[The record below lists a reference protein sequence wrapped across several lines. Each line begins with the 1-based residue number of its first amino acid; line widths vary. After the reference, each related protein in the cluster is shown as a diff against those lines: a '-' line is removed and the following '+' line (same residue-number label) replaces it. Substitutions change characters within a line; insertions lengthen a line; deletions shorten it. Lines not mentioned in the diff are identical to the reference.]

1 MGEDPRHGDRPGSG
15 PAEYGAAEHGGAAEY
30 GGAAEHGGEPAGAG
44 GSGGLDRRRFLGA
57 AAVGAAGLAVGVAAG
72 CGSTSGGGPGAGPTG
87 GDDPDL
93 AAERERPGHPDWRI
107 RSTGPPDAVQGYT
120 DKVSVLPGEE
130 FGLYV
135 STTAPGFRVAAYRV
149 GWYRGAQARRV
160 WRSDR
165 VAGRRQRHPRL
176 LPGTRGVRADW
187 ERSLRVRTDGWPP
200 GAYLLRLDAE
210 HGHQRYVPMIVRSA
224 RTTGRTVLMHAV
236 ATWQAYN
243 AWGGYSLY
251 RGADG
256 GYASRSLAVSFDRP
270 YDSNGAGKFLVYE
283 RALVVLAERLG
294 LPLAYTTGV
303 DVHRDPSA
311 LRGAT
316 AALSLG
322 HDEYWTPQQREH
334 VTRARDAGTNLAFL
348 GANAC
353 FRRVRLEPGRGLE
366 PEPEPEPEPGSE
378 PGQGADSSGAL
389 RTVVCYKTSYRDDP
403 RFAGPHRALPTH
415 DFRQPPAADP
425 ESALTGV
432 FYEGYPTDAPYVVHH
447 ADHWL
452 FAGTGAKRGDAF
464 DHLVGVEYDRVT
476 PQAPTPER
484 LEILAHSPLVCN
496 GRSSHADSAYYTVPS
511 GAGVFSSGTMRW
523 VEALMAGTHDD
534 GRDHGMDDRTRAFVT
549 RTTENLLRAFAVA
562 PAAKIRP
569 APRNNVASAYG
580 T

>member
-1 MGEDPRHGDRPGSG
+1 MGDDLQHGEQRRHG
-15 PAEYGAAEHGGAAEY
+15 EQCQGGAECGEAGGPEAGGP
-30 GGAAEHGGEPAGAG
+30 GGAGSPGAP
-44 GSGGLDRRRFLGA
+44 GGLARRRFLGVA
-57 AAVGAAGLAVGVAAG
+57 AMGAAGLAVAVAG
-72 CGSTSGGGPGAGPTG
+72 CDATSGNGPRAG
-87 GDDPDL
+87 GDQPDL
-93 AAERERPGHPDWRI
+93 AAERDRPGHPDWRL
-107 RSTGPPDAVQGYT
+107 RSAGPPDAVQGYT

-135 STTAPGFRVAAYRV
+135 STTAPGFRVSAYRV
-149 GWYRGAQARRV
+149 GWYRGARARRV
-160 WRSDR
+160 WHSGR

-176 LPGTRGVRADW
+176 LPGIRSVRADW
-187 ERSLRVRTDGWPP
+187 ERSLRVRADGWPP

-210 HGHQRYVPMIVRSA
+210 HGHQRYVPMVVRSA
-224 RTTGRTVLMHAV
+224 RATGRTVLMHAV
-236 ATWQAYN
+236 TTWQAYN

-256 GYASRSLAVSFDRP
+256 GYGTRSLEVSFDRP
-270 YDSNGAGKFLVYE
+270 YDGNGAGKFLVYE
-283 RALVVLAERLG
+283 WALVVLAERLG

-311 LRGAT
+311 LRGAS

-353 FRRVRLEPGRGLE
+353 FRRVRLEPGPGRG
-366 PEPEPEPEPGSE
+366 PGPGPGSG
-378 PGQGADSSGAL
+378 PGPASSGAL

-403 RFAGPHRALPTH
+403 HFAGQHRALPTH
-415 DFRQPPAADP
+415 DFRRPPAADP

-432 FYEGYPTDAPYVVHH
+432 FYEGYPTDAPYVVHS

-476 PQAPTPER
+476 PQAPTPKR

-496 GRSSHADSAYYTVPS
+496 GRRSHADSAYYTVPS

-523 VEALMAGTHDD
+523 VEALMAGTRDD

-549 RTTENLLRAFAVA
+549 RTTENLLRAFALA

-569 APRNNVASAYG
+569 VPRSNVAAVYG

>member
-1 MGEDPRHGDRPGSG
+1 MCEDPRHGDRPGS
-15 PAEYGAAEHGGAAEY
+15 
-30 GGAAEHGGEPAGAG
+30 GAAEHGGEPAGAG

-87 GDDPDL
+87 GDAPDL
-93 AAERERPGHPDWRI
+93 AAERERPGHPDWRL
-107 RSTGPPDAVQGYT
+107 RSAGPPDAVQGYT

-210 HGHQRYVPMIVRSA
+210 HGHQRYVPMVVRSA

-243 AWGGYSLY
+243 AWGGHSLY
-251 RGADG
+251 RGPDG

-353 FRRVRLEPGRGLE
+353 FRRVRLEPESGPQQGQ
-366 PEPEPEPEPGSE
+366 G
-378 PGQGADSSGAL
+378 PGQRADAPGAL

-549 RTTENLLRAFAVA
+549 RTTENLLRAFAVG

-569 APRNNVASAYG
+569 VPRGNVASVYG

>member
-1 MGEDPRHGDRPGSG
+1 MGDDLQHGEQRRHGERCQ
-15 PAEYGAAEHGGAAEY
+15 GGAECGEA
-30 GGAAEHGGEPAGAG
+30 GGPEAGGPEGAG
-44 GSGGLDRRRFLGA
+44 SPGAPGGLARRRFLGVA
-57 AAVGAAGLAVGVAAG
+57 AMGAAGLATGVVAG
-72 CGSTSGGGPGAGPTG
+72 CDATSGNSPRAG
-87 GDDPDL
+87 GDQPDL
-93 AAERERPGHPDWRI
+93 AAERDRPGHPDWRL
-107 RSTGPPDAVQGYT
+107 RSAGPPDAVQGYT

-135 STTAPGFRVAAYRV
+135 STTAPGFRVSAYRV
-149 GWYRGAQARRV
+149 GWYRGARARRV
-160 WRSDR
+160 WHSGR

-176 LPGTRGVRADW
+176 LPGTRSVRADW

-236 ATWQAYN
+236 TTWQAYN

-251 RGADG
+251 RGPDG

-270 YDSNGAGKFLVYE
+270 HDGNGAGKFLVYE
-283 RALVVLAERLG
+283 WALVVLAERLG

-316 AALSLG
+316 AVLSLG

-353 FRRVRLEPGRGLE
+353 FRRVRLESGPGAG
-366 PEPEPEPEPGSE
+366 PGS
-378 PGQGADSSGAL
+378 GQGPASSGAL

-403 RFAGPHRALPTH
+403 HFAGQHRALPTH
-415 DFRQPPAADP
+415 DFRRPPAADP

-432 FYEGYPTDAPYVVHH
+432 FYEGYPTDAPYVVHS

-476 PQAPTPER
+476 PQAPTPKR

-496 GRSSHADSAYYTVPS
+496 GRRSHADSAYYTVPS

-523 VEALMAGTHDD
+523 VEALMAGTRDD

-569 APRNNVASAYG
+569 VPRSNVLAVYR

>member
-1 MGEDPRHGDRPGSG
+1 MGDDPQHGDHQRLGGAECGARERGGPGCPDGPDCPDSPGS
-15 PAEYGAAEHGGAAEY
+15 
-30 GGAAEHGGEPAGAG
+30 PAG
-44 GSGGLDRRRFLGA
+44 LRRRRFLGA
-57 AAVGAAGLAVGVAAG
+57 AALGAAGLAAGVTAG
-72 CGSTSGGGPGAGPTG
+72 CDSTSGGDPGAGPTG
-87 GDDPDL
+87 GDQPDL
-93 AAERERPGHPDWRI
+93 AAERERPGDPDWRI
-107 RSTGPPDAVQGYT
+107 RSAGPPDAVQGYT

-149 GWYRGAQARRV
+149 GWYRGAQARLV
-160 WRSDR
+160 WRSER
-165 VAGRRQRHPRL
+165 VAGRRQRAPRL
-176 LPGTRGVRADW
+176 LPGTRSVRADW
-187 ERSLRVRTDGWPP
+187 QRSLRVRTDGWPP

-210 HGHQRYVPMIVRSA
+210 HGHQRYVPLIVRSA
-224 RTTGRTVLMHAV
+224 QAAGRTVLMHAV
-236 ATWQAYN
+236 TTWQAYN

-256 GYASRSLAVSFDRP
+256 AYGTRSLEVSFDRP
-270 YDSNGAGKFLVYE
+270 YDTNGAGKFLVYE

-303 DVHRDPSA
+303 DVHRSPSA

-316 AALSLG
+316 AALSPG
-322 HDEYWTPQQREH
+322 HDEYWTPQQRQH

-353 FRRVRLEPGRGLE
+353 FRRVRLEPA
-366 PEPEPEPEPGSE
+366 P
-378 PGQGADSSGAL
+378 SGAL

-403 RFAGPHRALPTH
+403 HFASPHRALPTH

-425 ESALTGV
+425 ESTLTGV
-432 FYEGYPTDAPYVVHH
+432 FYEGYPTDAPYVVHS

-452 FAGTGAKRGDAF
+452 FAGTGVRRGEAF

-476 PQAPTPER
+476 PQAPTPAR
-484 LEILAHSPLVCN
+484 LEILAHSPLICN
-496 GRSSHADSAYYTVPS
+496 GRRSHADSAYYTVPS

-523 VEALMAGTHDD
+523 VEALMAGTHED
-534 GRDHGMDDRTRAFVT
+534 GRDHGMDGRTRAFVT
-549 RTTENLLRAFAVA
+549 RTTENLLRAFAEA

-569 APRNNVASAYG
+569 APRNNVPSVYG

>member
-1 MGEDPRHGDRPGSG
+1 MGEDPRHGDRPDS
-15 PAEYGAAEHGGAAEY
+15 GAAEHGAEVH
-30 GGAAEHGGEPAGAG
+30 GGAAEPGWEPAGAG
-44 GSGGLDRRRFLGA
+44 GSGGGLDRRRFLGA
-57 AAVGAAGLAVGVAAG
+57 AAVGAAGLAVGVTAG

-87 GDDPDL
+87 GDQPDL
-93 AAERERPGHPDWRI
+93 AAERDRPGHPDWRI
-107 RSTGPPDAVQGYT
+107 RSAGPPDAVQGYT

-160 WRSDR
+160 WHSDR

-176 LPGTRGVRADW
+176 LPGTRSVRADW
-187 ERSLRVRTDGWPP
+187 ERTLRVRTDGWPP

-210 HGHQRYVPMIVRSA
+210 HGHQRYVPMVVRSA

-256 GYASRSLAVSFDRP
+256 GYGTRSLAVSFDRP
-270 YDSNGAGKFLVYE
+270 YDTNGAGKFLVYE

-303 DVHRDPSA
+303 DVHHDPSA

-353 FRRVRLEPGRGLE
+353 FRRVRLEPG
-366 PEPEPEPEPGSE
+366 PGPG
-378 PGQGADSSGAL
+378 PGQGQGSGSGASGAL
-389 RTVVCYKTSYRDDP
+389 RTVVCYKTAYRDDP
-403 RFAGPHRALPTH
+403 HFAGPHRAPPTH

-432 FYEGYPTDAPYVVHH
+432 FYEGYPTDAPYVVHN

-476 PQAPTPER
+476 PQAPTPEQ
-484 LEILAHSPLVCN
+484 LEIVAHSPLVCN
-496 GRSSHADSAYYTVPS
+496 GRRSHADSAYYTVPS

-569 APRNNVASAYG
+569 APRNNVAAVYG
-580 T
+580 A